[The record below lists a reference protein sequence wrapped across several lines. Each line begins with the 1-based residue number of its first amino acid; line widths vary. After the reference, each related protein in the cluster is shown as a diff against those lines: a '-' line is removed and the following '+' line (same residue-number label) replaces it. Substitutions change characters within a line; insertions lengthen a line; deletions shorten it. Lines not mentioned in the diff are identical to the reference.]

1 MDAAIWNNFCRNR
14 GRTNMNKLRIAVIG
28 CGRIAEVYASA
39 FEKLKDQCQIVL
51 AVDKHLDRAEV
62 FAGQFPGCIS
72 SDKIEIQELR
82 TLLQE
87 WRPDV
92 LHILLPHHLHCEYAT
107 VALEMGIP
115 VLCEKPM
122 DISLEAADRM
132 IEAAKRGGT
141 QLGIIFQNRY
151 IDGVQRVRKL
161 IRSGALGKVKG
172 AFSTLNWHRPPS
184 YYECDWKGRYA
195 TEGGG
200 VVIDQAIHS
209 IDLVLY
215 MTGLKAVRVQGHTAR
230 RVLKTIEVED
240 EADAA
245 ITLENGAVYSFFA
258 CNYYTSN
265 SMIRVEIDCENGT
278 ALLTF
283 DKMEIRWRDGKEEVI
298 LPSTGSTEDVGE
310 NYWGTFHEKQIA
322 DFYEALR
329 EKRTVPWS
337 PEDARRT
344 LEVVLG
350 LYTSARTQSEICL

>member
-1 MDAAIWNNFCRNR
+1 MDAAIWNNFCKSK
-14 GRTNMNKLRIAVIG
+14 GRVNMRKLRIAVIG
-28 CGRIAEVYASA
+28 CGRISSVYASA
-39 FEKLKDQCQIVL
+39 FFNLGKQCQPVL
-51 AVDKHLDRAEV
+51 AVDKHLDRAEA
-62 FAGQFPGCIS
+62 FAGQFPGCIP
-72 SDKIEIQELR
+72 SDNTDIPEFQA
-82 TLLQE
+82 LLSE
-87 WRPDV
+87 CRPDV
-92 LHILLPHHLHCEYAT
+92 LHVLLPHHLHCKYAAA
-107 VALEMGIP
+107 ALEMGIH
-115 VLCEKPM
+115 VLCEKPI
-122 DISLEAADRM
+122 DISLEAADGM
-132 IEAAKRGGT
+132 IEASRRGGA
-141 QLGIIFQNRY
+141 QLGIVFQNRY
-151 IDGVQRVRKL
+151 IDGVQRVREL
-161 IRSGALGKVKG
+161 IQSGALGDVKG

-215 MTGLKAVRVQGHTAR
+215 MTGLKAVGVQGHTAR

-245 ITLENGAVYSFFA
+245 ITLENGSIYSFFS

-265 SMIRVEIDCENGT
+265 SPIRVEIDCENGT
-278 ALLTF
+278 ALLTL
-283 DKMEIRWRDGKEEVI
+283 DKMEIRWRDGREEVI
-298 LPSTGSTEDVGE
+298 LPSTGKTGAVGE

-329 EKRTVPWS
+329 EKRTAPWP